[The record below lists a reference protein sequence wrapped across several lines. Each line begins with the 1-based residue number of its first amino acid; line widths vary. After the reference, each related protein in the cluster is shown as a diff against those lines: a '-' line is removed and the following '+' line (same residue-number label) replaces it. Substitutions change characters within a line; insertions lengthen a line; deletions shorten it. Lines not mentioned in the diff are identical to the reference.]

1 MLKLIPWEGAAELLQ
16 SQAFTVHTET
26 VPLEEAHDRVLAEEI
41 RAAFPMPPFDK
52 SPFDG
57 FAFRAEETPGTL
69 KIEGEA
75 AAGCRILEPLA
86 PGTAMR
92 IFTGAPVPEGAN
104 AVLKAEDTQVKDGS
118 VTIPM
123 TVRPDS
129 NIIRIGEEYP
139 SGIPLLKAGVRIGP
153 AELGVLASQGLAS
166 VPVFRKPKV
175 LFLSTGTELS
185 LPGEERSRYGIY
197 NSSFY
202 TLSAYLRRMG
212 FSVLSGGTVPDDLDR
227 IIGKIRE
234 GLLGDADL
242 VITTGGASVGDY
254 DYAVRAAETL
264 GLEILFWK
272 VNVKPG
278 GALMAA
284 KTGEKLLLGLSGNPA
299 AAIMSLLT
307 VLQPCLRKRTGEKT
321 GSEELILPIKEDMPK
336 FSTAV
341 RMLRGHG
348 TVRDGVL
355 YFEENAGRGNG
366 HISSFTDCDMIG
378 IVEGGQGHLPA
389 GTKIRVLRLPRD
401 LC

>member
-26 VPLEEAHDRVLAEEI
+26 VPLEEAQDRVLAEEI

-227 IIGKIRE
+227 ITGKIRE

-378 IVEGGQGHLPA
+378 IIEGGQGHLPA